1 MSIATQ
7 ENCPECGSQLV
18 LAEGGGYWDCSHP
31 QCQGHLTFKTEKII
45 RKLREERADFRDKR
59 LIMHGRL
66 EEALSRAKHAEDKAI
81 ARTPGPGE
89 SRDAIGP
96 MPKRLGSCIKEYF
109 EADFNRK
116 GRRLGKA

>member
-59 LIMHGRL
+59 LIMLPTVAWKRPC
-66 EEALSRAKHAEDKAI
+66 
-81 ARTPGPGE
+81 PGP
-89 SRDAIGP
+89 STQRTRPLHAH
-96 MPKRLGSCIKEYF
+96 RVLGS
-109 EADFNRK
+109 RVTP
-116 GRRLGKA
+116 